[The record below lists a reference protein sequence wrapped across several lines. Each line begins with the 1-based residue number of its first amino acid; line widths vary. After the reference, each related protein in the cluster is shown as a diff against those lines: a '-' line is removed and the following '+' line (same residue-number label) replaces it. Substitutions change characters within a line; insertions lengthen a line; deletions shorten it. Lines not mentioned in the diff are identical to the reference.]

1 MRPNKPDFRCVFTA
15 VKWVRLI
22 FLRDF
27 CSKSYMS
34 YSMLISDSLCSLTEY
49 VYVTLHGNKV
59 VRGLGMVIREPLY
72 CGVYF
77 QKSVHSGEQVWGIGQ
92 LCGMSQLPVMTI
104 RTWHSTDCGEMVTVS
119 GSSWS
124 HQAIPRLTRMHSAMR
139 SGSALE
145 LGYCWRANS
154 NTVLPQ

>member
-1 MRPNKPDFRCVFTA
+1 MRPNKPDFRYVFTA

-34 YSMLISDSLCSLTEY
+34 YSLLISDSLCSLTVY

-77 QKSVHSGEQVWGIGQ
+77 QKSVQSREQVWGIGQ
-92 LCGMSQLPVMTI
+92 LCGRSQLPVMTI
-104 RTWHSTDCGEMVTVS
+104 RTWHSTDCGEMVTDWFQLRSPADPTLDKNALCYEEWVS
-119 GSSWS
+119 SR
-124 HQAIPRLTRMHSAMR
+124 ARVL
-139 SGSALE
+139 LE
-145 LGYCWRANS
+145 S
-154 NTVLPQ
+154 